1 MVEEHQTV
9 VGTCLLLMGTTPACR
24 HTPSKGA
31 SVVMPEHK
39 SCPAAPTKPISRPSS
54 ALRPARVNVAN
65 TAGSER
71 VDIWWQIVLRLIRQI
86 AVMLKNLTGFGWKIP
101 KKTRTKR
108 LSCTSQFILSIQSSH
123 NDINI
128 PIPWMSWDPSSSSLY
143 YWRNLKD
150 KRGSVRECGLCSK
163 ISSNIL

>member
-39 SCPAAPTKPISRPSS
+39 SCPAAPIKPISMLPL
-54 ALRPARVNVAN
+54 AFRPARVNVAN

-71 VDIWWQIVLRLIRQI
+71 VVDVW
-86 AVMLKNLTGFGWKIP
+86 
-101 KKTRTKR
+101 
-108 LSCTSQFILSIQSSH
+108 
-123 NDINI
+123 
-128 PIPWMSWDPSSSSLY
+128 
-143 YWRNLKD
+143 
-150 KRGSVRECGLCSK
+150 
-163 ISSNIL
+163 